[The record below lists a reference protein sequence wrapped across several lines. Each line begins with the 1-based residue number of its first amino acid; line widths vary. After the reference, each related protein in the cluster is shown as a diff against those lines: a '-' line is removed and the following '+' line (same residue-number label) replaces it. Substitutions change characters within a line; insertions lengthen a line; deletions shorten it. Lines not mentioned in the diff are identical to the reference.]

1 MLDLAAIRLR
11 NTRALFAEFVRS
23 TVAVHA
29 AGDVKGLDRLFAE
42 HLAIAPSYWS
52 QLKSGERQIGEKL
65 ARQFESLAG
74 KPAGWLD
81 AVQQA
86 ARAAAAPAPEPSL
99 PVNADER
106 FAVGLFLTAY
116 RLNPQAVK
124 QRLLAT
130 LDAEMLKA
138 RPAPRR

>member
-11 NTRALFAEFVRS
+11 NTRTLFAEFVRS
-23 TVAVHA
+23 TVSAHA
-29 AGDVKGLDRLFAE
+29 AGDVKGLDRLFAA
-42 HLAIAPSYWS
+42 HLGIAPSYWS
-52 QLKSGERQIGEKL
+52 QLKSGERQIGHKL

-81 AVQQA
+81 EVHETLRAVT
-86 ARAAAAPAPEPSL
+86 PSAPEPAL
-99 PVNADER
+99 PANADER

-124 QRLLAT
+124 ERLLAT
-130 LDAEMLKA
+130 LDAELLKA
-138 RPAPRR
+138 RPARR